1 MKSSKRIDTDM
12 EALSAWLMDV
22 EHPDDFIFKQI
33 KRNKAIIK
41 NVLEKEK
48 IAMLEQRSSKSYK
61 NISFYKSD
69 M

>member
-1 MKSSKRIDTDM
+1 
-12 EALSAWLMDV
+12 MDV

-33 KRNKAIIK
+33 KSNKAIIK